1 MADPKFEAHQLAL
14 AAAQGVAIALSH
26 RPQPQQ
32 TKQEFV
38 LPPRIICGLPKYL
51 FEAVL
56 QANNEGTVIV
66 KSLTAQNAP

>member
-1 MADPKFEAHQLAL
+1 MADPKFEAHQLAM

-26 RPQPQQ
+26 RPQQS
-32 TKQEFV
+32 KQEAH

-56 QANNEGTVIV
+56 QADGDGLVSV
-66 KSLTAQNAP
+66 KSMAESKIGS